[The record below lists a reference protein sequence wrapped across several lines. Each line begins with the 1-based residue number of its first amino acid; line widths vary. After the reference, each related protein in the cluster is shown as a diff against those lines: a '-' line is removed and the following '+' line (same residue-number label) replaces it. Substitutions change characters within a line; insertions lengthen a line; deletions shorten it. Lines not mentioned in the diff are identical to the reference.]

1 MTRQEVKEVLNNPSV
16 LLVKLALDLVN
27 LKEKER
33 KAIELVDMRGYS
45 ENRASELMKVSPKT
59 ISNYRRKGLDKCQKC
74 WENEKLIKRIL
85 EEL

>member
-1 MTRQEVKEVLNNPSV
+1 MDKKDVKKVLNSSS
-16 LLVKLALDLVN
+16 LALVRLALGLVN

-33 KAIELVDMRGYS
+33 KAIELVDMLGYS

-74 WENEKLIKRIL
+74 WENEKLIRRIL

>member
-1 MTRQEVKEVLNNPSV
+1 MTKTDVKNVLESPSK

-33 KAIELVDMRGYS
+33 KAIELVDMLGYS

-59 ISNYRRKGLDKCQKC
+59 ISNYRRKGLDKCLRC
-74 WENEKLIKRIL
+74 WGNEEVINKIL
-85 EEL
+85 EL